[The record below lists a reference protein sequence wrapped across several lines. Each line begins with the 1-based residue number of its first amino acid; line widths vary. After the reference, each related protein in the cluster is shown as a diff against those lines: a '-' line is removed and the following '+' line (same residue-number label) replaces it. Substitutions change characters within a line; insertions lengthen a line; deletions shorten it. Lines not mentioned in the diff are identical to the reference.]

1 MVERAAGSALDALKP
16 RMESSSW
23 SGARLSAGEPRA
35 QIDVRARGN
44 AAYRAAAIL
53 GVASLPVPNRVI
65 ATRNGEC
72 YWLGPTEWLWVG
84 PPGERRFTL
93 RALEKAIVDDDGAVV
108 DVSSS
113 RVILDLVGPSAR
125 EVLASCCA
133 LDLHPRVFGPG
144 QCAQTLVGKAPVL
157 LTQVDVASAY
167 RLFLRPS
174 FAAYV
179 VSWLTDGMDGAR
191 AERPELKT

>member
-1 MVERAAGSALDALKP
+1 MGEKAASSVLDALKP
-16 RMESSSW
+16 RMEAASW
-23 SGARLSAGEPRA
+23 SGARLTAGEPRA

-44 AAYRAAAIL
+44 AKNRAAAIL
-53 GVASLPVPNRVI
+53 GVDSLPGPNRFM
-65 ATRNGEC
+65 ATRTGAC

-84 PPGERRFTL
+84 PSGERRFTL
-93 RALEKAIVDDDGAVV
+93 EALEKAIVDDDGAVV

-113 RVILDLVGPSAR
+113 RVIVELAGPSAR

-133 LDLHPRVFGPG
+133 LDLHPRVFVPG
-144 QCAQTLVGKAPVL
+144 RCAQTLLAKAPVL
-157 LTQVDVASAY
+157 LTQVDAAPAY

-191 AERPELKT
+191 AESPR